1 MPYYDESW
9 EFQNNT
15 SDRMLYKSNDFEST
29 YTDPETQETFPA
41 WKNDFEAR
49 FPEDTYE
56 DITQLKT
63 FVTWVMS
70 TDTTAATGDT
80 LDAPVTYAG
89 VEYTQDT
96 AAYRLAKFKAEAGD
110 YMELDSALFYYL
122 FTELFLMVDSRAKNS
137 FPSFMG
143 SEVNA

>member
-1 MPYYDESW
+1 
-9 EFQNNT
+9 
-15 SDRMLYKSNDFEST
+15 MLYKSNDFEST

-80 LDAPVTYAG
+80 LDTPVTYAG
-89 VEYTQDT
+89 TEYTQDT
-96 AAYRLAKFKAEAGD
+96 AAYRLAKFKAEFAD
-110 YMELDSALFYYL
+110 YAETDSFVFYYI
-122 FTELFLMVDSRAKNS
+122 FTDIFLMVDSRAKNA
-137 FPSFMG
+137 FPT
-143 SEVNA
+143 